1 MELLYLD
8 IIIINRYHTAIKI
21 IEEQINMNKDDM
33 TPGKSAAMKIDCPVC
48 GGKNTATY
56 TTQTHELAYF
66 GEVVEST
73 IQCEKCGFRHN
84 DILATEQKD
93 PAKHSLIITKKSLD
107 SRVVRSQSATVSLPE
122 IGIKVEPGPK
132 SEGYISNVEGVLIR
146 FRDATE
152 RALNMFTDEVSQKNG
167 KKVLENINKV
177 LNGEM
182 ETLLLIEDPFGQSK
196 IMDVHAK
203 TEPLTDEELKNLKTG
218 FTIIDEDEE
227 NEDNED
233 DEDN

>member
-1 MELLYLD
+1 M
-8 IIIINRYHTAIKI
+8 
-21 IEEQINMNKDDM
+21 NMDDV
-33 TPGKSAAMKIDCPVC
+33 TTGKSAEMKIDCPVC

-66 GEVVEST
+66 GEIVEST

-93 PAKHSLIITKKSLD
+93 PAKHSLIISKKNLD

-146 FRDATE
+146 FKEATE
-152 RALNMFTDEVSQKNG
+152 SALNMFTDAASQENG

-177 LNGEM
+177 LDGEM

-196 IMDVHAK
+196 IMDVRAK
-203 TEPLTDEELKNLKTG
+203 TEPLSDEELKHLKTG
-218 FTIIDEDEE
+218 FTVIEDEQ
-227 NEDNED
+227 
-233 DEDN
+233 

>member
-218 FTIIDEDEE
+218 FTIIDGDEE

>member
-1 MELLYLD
+1 MD
-8 IIIINRYHTAIKI
+8 I
-21 IEEQINMNKDDM
+21 DDV
-33 TPGKSAAMKIDCPVC
+33 TTGKSAEMKIDCPVC

-66 GEVVEST
+66 GEIVEST

-93 PAKHSLIITKKSLD
+93 PAKHSLIISKKNLD

-146 FRDATE
+146 FKEATE
-152 RALNMFTDEVSQKNG
+152 RALNMFTDAASQENG

-177 LNGEM
+177 LEGEM

-196 IMDVHAK
+196 IMDVRAK
-203 TEPLTDEELKNLKTG
+203 TEPLSDEELKHLKTG
-218 FTIIDEDEE
+218 FTVIEDEQ
-227 NEDNED
+227 
-233 DEDN
+233 

>member
-1 MELLYLD
+1 
-8 IIIINRYHTAIKI
+8 
-21 IEEQINMNKDDM
+21 MNVDDVI
-33 TPGKSAAMKIDCPVC
+33 TGKSAEMKIDCPVC

-66 GEVVEST
+66 GEIVEST

-93 PAKHSLIITKKSLD
+93 PAKHSLIISKKNLD

-132 SEGYISNVEGVLIR
+132 SEGYISNVEGVIVR
-146 FRDATE
+146 FIEATE
-152 RALNMFTDEVSQKNG
+152 RALNMFKDDLSQENG
-167 KKVLENINKV
+167 KKVLENLNKV

-196 IMDVHAK
+196 IMDVRAK
-203 TEPLTDEELKNLKTG
+203 TEPLSDEELKHLKTG
-218 FTIIDEDEE
+218 FTVIEDEQ
-227 NEDNED
+227 
-233 DEDN
+233 

>member
-1 MELLYLD
+1 M
-8 IIIINRYHTAIKI
+8 
-21 IEEQINMNKDDM
+21 NMDDV
-33 TPGKSAAMKIDCPVC
+33 TTGKGAEMKMDCPVC

-66 GEVVEST
+66 GEIVEST

-84 DILATEQKD
+84 DIIATEQKD
-93 PAKHSLIITKKSLD
+93 PAKHSLIISKKNLD

-152 RALNMFTDEVSQKNG
+152 RALNMFTDAKSQENG

-177 LNGEM
+177 LDGEM

-196 IMDVHAK
+196 IMDVRAK
-203 TEPLTDEELKNLKTG
+203 TEPLTDEELKHLKTG
-218 FTIIDEDEE
+218 FTVIEDE
-227 NEDNED
+227 
-233 DEDN
+233 

>member
-1 MELLYLD
+1 MD
-8 IIIINRYHTAIKI
+8 I
-21 IEEQINMNKDDM
+21 DDV
-33 TPGKSAAMKIDCPVC
+33 TTGKSAEMKIDCPVC

-66 GEVVEST
+66 GEIVEST

-93 PAKHSLIITKKSLD
+93 PAKHSLIISKKNLD

-146 FRDATE
+146 FKEATE
-152 RALNMFTDEVSQKNG
+152 RALNMFTDAASQENG

-177 LNGEM
+177 LDGEM

-196 IMDVHAK
+196 IMDVRAK
-203 TEPLTDEELKNLKTG
+203 TEPLSDEELKHLKTG
-218 FTIIDEDEE
+218 FTVIEDEQ
-227 NEDNED
+227 
-233 DEDN
+233 

>member
-1 MELLYLD
+1 M
-8 IIIINRYHTAIKI
+8 
-21 IEEQINMNKDDM
+21 NMDDV
-33 TPGKSAAMKIDCPVC
+33 TTGKSAEMKIDCPVC

-66 GEVVEST
+66 GEIVEST

-93 PAKHSLIITKKSLD
+93 PAKHSLIISKKNLD
-107 SRVVRSQSATVSLPE
+107 SRVVKSQSATVSLPK

-146 FRDATE
+146 FKEATE
-152 RALNMFTDEVSQKNG
+152 RALNMFTDAASQENG

-177 LNGEM
+177 LDGEM

-196 IMDVHAK
+196 IMDVRAK
-203 TEPLTDEELKNLKTG
+203 TEPLSDEELKHLKTG
-218 FTIIDEDEE
+218 FTVIEDEQ
-227 NEDNED
+227 
-233 DEDN
+233 

>member
-1 MELLYLD
+1 M
-8 IIIINRYHTAIKI
+8 
-21 IEEQINMNKDDM
+21 NMDDV
-33 TPGKSAAMKIDCPVC
+33 TTGKSAEMKIDCPVC

-66 GEVVEST
+66 GEIVEST

-93 PAKHSLIITKKSLD
+93 PAKHSLIISKKNLD

-146 FRDATE
+146 FKEATE
-152 RALNMFTDEVSQKNG
+152 RALNMFTDAASQENG

-177 LNGEM
+177 LEGEM

-196 IMDVHAK
+196 IMDVRAK
-203 TEPLTDEELKNLKTG
+203 TEPLSDEELKHLKTG
-218 FTIIDEDEE
+218 FTVIEDEQ
-227 NEDNED
+227 
-233 DEDN
+233 

>member
-1 MELLYLD
+1 M
-8 IIIINRYHTAIKI
+8 
-21 IEEQINMNKDDM
+21 NMDDV
-33 TPGKSAAMKIDCPVC
+33 TTGKSAEMKIDCPVC

-66 GEVVEST
+66 GEIVEST
-73 IQCEKCGFRHN
+73 IQCERCGFRHN
-84 DILATEQKD
+84 DIITTEQKD
-93 PAKHSLIITKKSLD
+93 PAKHSLIISKKNLD

-152 RALNMFTDEVSQKNG
+152 RALNMFTDAKSQENG

-177 LNGEM
+177 LDGEM

-196 IMDVHAK
+196 IMDVRAK
-203 TEPLTDEELKNLKTG
+203 TEPLTDEELKHLKTG
-218 FTIIDEDEE
+218 FTVIEDE
-227 NEDNED
+227 
-233 DEDN
+233 

>member
-1 MELLYLD
+1 M
-8 IIIINRYHTAIKI
+8 
-21 IEEQINMNKDDM
+21 NMDDV
-33 TPGKSAAMKIDCPVC
+33 TTGKSAEMKIDCPVC

-66 GEVVEST
+66 GEIVEST

-93 PAKHSLIITKKSLD
+93 PAKHSLIISKKNLD
-107 SRVVRSQSATVSLPE
+107 SRVVRSQSATVSLPK

-146 FRDATE
+146 FKEATE
-152 RALNMFTDEVSQKNG
+152 RALNMFTDAASQENG

-177 LNGEM
+177 LDGEM

-196 IMDVHAK
+196 IMDVRAK
-203 TEPLTDEELKNLKTG
+203 TEPLSDEELKHLKTG
-218 FTIIDEDEE
+218 FTVIEDEQ
-227 NEDNED
+227 
-233 DEDN
+233 

>member
-1 MELLYLD
+1 MSV
-8 IIIINRYHTAIKI
+8 
-21 IEEQINMNKDDM
+21 DDVI
-33 TPGKSAAMKIDCPVC
+33 TGKSAEMKIDCPVC

-66 GEVVEST
+66 GEIVEST

-93 PAKHSLIITKKSLD
+93 PAKHSLIISKKNLD

-132 SEGYISNVEGVLIR
+132 SEGYISNVEGVVVR
-146 FRDATE
+146 FIEATE
-152 RALNMFTDEVSQKNG
+152 RALNMFKDDLSQENG
-167 KKVLENINKV
+167 KKVLENLNKV

-218 FTIIDEDEE
+218 FTVIEE
-227 NEDNED
+227 
-233 DEDN
+233 

>member
-1 MELLYLD
+1 MD
-8 IIIINRYHTAIKI
+8 
-21 IEEQINMNKDDM
+21 MDDVI
-33 TPGKSAAMKIDCPVC
+33 TGKGAEMKMDCPVC

-66 GEVVEST
+66 GEIVEST
-73 IQCEKCGFRHN
+73 IQCERCGFRHN
-84 DILATEQKD
+84 DIITTEQKD
-93 PAKHSLIITKKSLD
+93 PAKHSLIISKKNLD

-152 RALNMFTDEVSQKNG
+152 RALNMFTDAKSEENG

-177 LNGEM
+177 LDGEM

-196 IMDVHAK
+196 IMDVRAK
-203 TEPLTDEELKNLKTG
+203 TEPLTDEELKHLKTG
-218 FTIIDEDEE
+218 FTVIEDE
-227 NEDNED
+227 
-233 DEDN
+233 

>member
-1 MELLYLD
+1 
-8 IIIINRYHTAIKI
+8 
-21 IEEQINMNKDDM
+21 MNTDDVI
-33 TPGKSAAMKIDCPVC
+33 TGKSAEMKMDCPVC
-48 GGKNTATY
+48 GGKGTATY

-122 IGIKVEPGPK
+122 VGIKV
-132 SEGYISNVEGVLIR
+132 
-146 FRDATE
+146 ATE
-152 RALNMFTDEVSQKNG
+152 RALNMFTDETSQKNG
-167 KKVLENINKV
+167 KMVLENLHKI
-177 LNGEM
+177 LDGEL

-196 IMDVHAK
+196 IMDVRAK

-218 FTIIDEDEE
+218 FTVID
-227 NEDNED
+227 
-233 DEDN
+233 

>member
-1 MELLYLD
+1 M
-8 IIIINRYHTAIKI
+8 
-21 IEEQINMNKDDM
+21 NMDDV
-33 TPGKSAAMKIDCPVC
+33 TTGKGAEMKMDCPVC

-66 GEVVEST
+66 GEIVEST

-84 DILATEQKD
+84 DIIATEQKD
-93 PAKHSLIITKKSLD
+93 PAKHSLIISKKNLD

-152 RALNMFTDEVSQKNG
+152 RALNMFADAKSQENG

-177 LNGEM
+177 LDGEM

-196 IMDVHAK
+196 IMDVRAK
-203 TEPLTDEELKNLKTG
+203 TEPLTDEELKHLKTG
-218 FTIIDEDEE
+218 FTVIEDE
-227 NEDNED
+227 
-233 DEDN
+233 

>member
-1 MELLYLD
+1 M
-8 IIIINRYHTAIKI
+8 
-21 IEEQINMNKDDM
+21 NMDDV
-33 TPGKSAAMKIDCPVC
+33 TTGKSAEMRMDCPVC

-93 PAKHSLIITKKSLD
+93 PAKHSLIISKKNLD

-152 RALNMFTDEVSQKNG
+152 RALNMFTDEASQKNG
-167 KKVLENINKV
+167 KIVLENINKV

-196 IMDVHAK
+196 IMDVRAK
-203 TEPLTDEELKNLKTG
+203 TEPLTDEELKHLKTG
-218 FTIIDEDEE
+218 FTVI
-227 NEDNED
+227 ED
-233 DEDN
+233 D

>member
-1 MELLYLD
+1 
-8 IIIINRYHTAIKI
+8 
-21 IEEQINMNKDDM
+21 MNVDEVIS
-33 TPGKSAAMKIDCPVC
+33 GKSAEMKIDCPVC

-66 GEVVEST
+66 GEIVEST
-73 IQCEKCGFRHN
+73 IQCAKCGFRHN

-93 PAKHSLIITKKSLD
+93 PAKHSLIISKKNLD

-132 SEGYISNVEGVLIR
+132 SEGYISNVEGVIVR
-146 FRDATE
+146 FIEATE
-152 RALNMFTDEVSQKNG
+152 RALNMFEDDLSQKNG
-167 KKVLENINKV
+167 KKVLENLNKV
-177 LNGEM
+177 LDGEM

-196 IMDVHAK
+196 IMDVRAK

-218 FTIIDEDEE
+218 FTVIEE
-227 NEDNED
+227 
-233 DEDN
+233 

>member
-1 MELLYLD
+1 M
-8 IIIINRYHTAIKI
+8 
-21 IEEQINMNKDDM
+21 DDV
-33 TPGKSAAMKIDCPVC
+33 TTGKSAEMKIDCPVC

-66 GEVVEST
+66 GEIVEST

-93 PAKHSLIITKKSLD
+93 PAKHSLIISKKNLD

-132 SEGYISNVEGVLIR
+132 SEGYISNVEGALIR
-146 FRDATE
+146 FKEATE
-152 RALNMFTDEVSQKNG
+152 RALNMFTDAASQENG

-177 LNGEM
+177 LDGEM

-196 IMDVHAK
+196 IMDVRAK
-203 TEPLTDEELKNLKTG
+203 TEPLSDEELKHLKTG
-218 FTIIDEDEE
+218 FTVIEDEQ
-227 NEDNED
+227 
-233 DEDN
+233 

>member
-1 MELLYLD
+1 MD
-8 IIIINRYHTAIKI
+8 
-21 IEEQINMNKDDM
+21 MDDVI
-33 TPGKSAAMKIDCPVC
+33 TGKGAEMKMDCPVC

-66 GEVVEST
+66 GEIVEST
-73 IQCEKCGFRHN
+73 IQCERCGFRHN
-84 DILATEQKD
+84 DIITTEQKD
-93 PAKHSLIITKKSLD
+93 PAKHSLIISKKNLD

-152 RALNMFTDEVSQKNG
+152 RALNMFTDAKSQENG

-177 LNGEM
+177 LDGEM

-196 IMDVHAK
+196 IMDVRAK
-203 TEPLTDEELKNLKTG
+203 TEPLTDEELKHLKTG
-218 FTIIDEDEE
+218 FTVIEDQ
-227 NEDNED
+227 
-233 DEDN
+233 

>member
-1 MELLYLD
+1 M
-8 IIIINRYHTAIKI
+8 
-21 IEEQINMNKDDM
+21 NMDDV
-33 TPGKSAAMKIDCPVC
+33 TTGKGAEMKMDCPVC

-66 GEVVEST
+66 GEIVEST
-73 IQCEKCGFRHN
+73 IQCERCGFRHN
-84 DILATEQKD
+84 DIITTEQKD
-93 PAKHSLIITKKSLD
+93 PAKHSLIISKKNLD

-152 RALNMFTDEVSQKNG
+152 RALNMFTDAKSQENG

-177 LNGEM
+177 LDGEM

-196 IMDVHAK
+196 IMDVRAK
-203 TEPLTDEELKNLKTG
+203 TEPLTDEELKHLKTG
-218 FTIIDEDEE
+218 FTVI
-227 NEDNED
+227 D
-233 DEDN
+233 DE